1 VSLYHH
7 KPIRKFDLDGQI
19 FDDAAMPRLKAEYIR
34 LVVTQMRSLGYAPR
48 FDIEPD
54 FTIYYKE
61 EKQIFDFKLSV
72 YGTYVGKR
80 KSEWIIGLDGATP
93 IYTQKNKSSESLQE
107 RVLP

>member
-48 FDIEPD
+48 LDIEPD

-61 EKQIFDFKLSV
+61 EKEIFDFKLSV

-93 IYTQKNKSSESLQE
+93 IYTQKSKSSESLQE
-107 RVLP
+107 QVLP

>member
-1 VSLYHH
+1 MSLYHH

-34 LVVTQMRSLGYAPR
+34 LVVTQMRSLGYSPR

-61 EKQIFDFKLSV
+61 DKEIFNFKLSV
-72 YGTYVGKR
+72 YGIYVGKR

-93 IYTQKNKSSESLQE
+93 IYTQKNKSNESLQE
-107 RVLP
+107 QVLP

>member
-19 FDDAAMPRLKAEYIR
+19 FDEASTPRLKVEYIR
-34 LVVTQMRSLGYAPR
+34 LIVSQMKFLGYCPR
-48 FDIEPD
+48 LDIEPD
-54 FTIYYKE
+54 FTIYYNE
-61 EKQIFDFKLSV
+61 EKEIFSFKLSV

-93 IYTQKNKSSESLQE
+93 IYTQRSKSNESLQE
-107 RVLP
+107 QVLP

>member
-61 EKQIFDFKLSV
+61 EKEIFDFKLSV

-93 IYTQKNKSSESLQE
+93 IYTQKSKSSESLQE
-107 RVLP
+107 QVLP